1 MNYGG
6 GGGDNENLRL
16 ESGPWDLVEISGG
29 LGESTLFSRKK
40 RQESAWIGQKKKKAF
55 GKRLV

>member
-16 ESGPWDLVEISGG
+16 ESGPWDLEEISGG
-29 LGESTLFSRKK
+29 SGESTLFSRKK